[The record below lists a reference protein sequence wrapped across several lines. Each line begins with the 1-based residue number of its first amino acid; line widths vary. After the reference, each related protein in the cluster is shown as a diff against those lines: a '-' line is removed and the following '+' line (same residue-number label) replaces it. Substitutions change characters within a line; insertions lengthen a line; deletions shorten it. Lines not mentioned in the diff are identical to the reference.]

1 MLSAA
6 LTIAAKDLRLMAGRG
21 GAVTRPLLLGLLLV
35 ALFSLA
41 VSGETKP
48 SPATA
53 AAIFWLVSAFCL
65 TILMTGLFDLEEAA
79 KARIGLLLAPIP
91 IQAVW
96 LGKSL
101 AGLGLLALIQAVLL
115 AASMVFLD
123 LAWSGDAALALAG
136 LLLVDVGIVA
146 LGALLASLAGG
157 QTARESLCSL
167 VVFPLLAPQLL
178 AGIRLLSA
186 LYGDM
191 AAVGNA
197 WQWLG
202 IAAAF
207 DAMFTAAAL
216 ALFPFLYGGDG

>member
-1 MLSAA
+1 MLNAA
-6 LTIAAKDLRLMAGRG
+6 LTIAAKDLRLMAGQG
-21 GAVTRPLLLGLLLV
+21 SALSRPLLLGLLLL

-41 VSGETKP
+41 ISGEGKT

-65 TILMTGLFDLEEAA
+65 TILMTGLFDLEETA

-91 IQAVW
+91 TQAIW

-101 AGLGLLALIQAVLL
+101 AGLGLLAVIQAVLL
-115 AASMVFLD
+115 AVSIIFLD
-123 LAWSGDAALALAG
+123 MTWSGDVALALAG
-136 LLLVDVGIVA
+136 LILVDVGIVA
-146 LGALLASLAGG
+146 LGALLASLTGG

-186 LYGDM
+186 LYGDV
-191 AAVGNA
+191 AVAGNG

-207 DAMFTAAAL
+207 DAIFIAAAL
-216 ALFPFLYGGDG
+216 VLFPFLYGGDG

>member
-1 MLSAA
+1 MLTAA

-21 GAVTRPLLLGLLLV
+21 GAAARPLLLGLLLV

-41 VSGETKP
+41 VSGEGRP
-48 SPATA
+48 SPTTA

-65 TILMTGLFDLEEAA
+65 TILMTGLFDLEETAR
-79 KARIGLLLAPIP
+79 ARIGLLLAPVP
-91 IQAVW
+91 VQGVW

-101 AGLGLLALIQAVLL
+101 AGLGLLVMIQAVLL
-115 AASMVFLD
+115 AASAVFLD
-123 LAWSGDAALALAG
+123 IAWPGDPSLALAG
-136 LLLVDVGIVA
+136 LLLVDIGIVA
-146 LGALLASLAGG
+146 LGSLLASLAGG

-186 LYGDM
+186 LYGD
-191 AAVGNA
+191 AAAAGNA
-197 WQWLG
+197 WQWIG

-207 DAMFTAAAL
+207 DAIFTAAAL
-216 ALFPFLYGGDG
+216 VLFPFLYGGDS

>member
-6 LTIAAKDLRLMAGRG
+6 LTIAAKDLRLMTGRG
-21 GAVTRPLLLGLLLV
+21 GAATRPLLLGLLLV

-41 VSGETKP
+41 VSGEAKP

-53 AAIFWLVSAFCL
+53 AAIFWLISAFCL
-65 TILMTGLFDLEEAA
+65 TILMTGLFDLEETAR
-79 KARIGLLLAPIP
+79 ARIGLLLAPIP
-91 IQAVW
+91 VQSVW
-96 LGKSL
+96 LGKGL
-101 AGLGLLALIQAVLL
+101 AGLGLMTMIQAVLL
-115 AASMVFLD
+115 AASAIFLD
-123 LAWSGDAALALAG
+123 LAWSGDVLLALMG
-136 LLLVDVGIVA
+136 LILVDVGIVA

-186 LYGDM
+186 LYGD
-191 AAVGNA
+191 AAAAGST
-197 WQWLG
+197 WQWIG

-207 DAMFTAAAL
+207 DAIFTAAAL
-216 ALFPFLYGGDG
+216 VLFPFLYGGDG